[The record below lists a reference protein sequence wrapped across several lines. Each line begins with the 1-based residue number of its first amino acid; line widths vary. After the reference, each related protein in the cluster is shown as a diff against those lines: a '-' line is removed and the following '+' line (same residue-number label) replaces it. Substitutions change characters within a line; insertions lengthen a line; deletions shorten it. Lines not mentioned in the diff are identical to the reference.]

1 MELDQLK
8 STWNTPEVSSK
19 TTEELKTMLLESR
32 HPVLRGIRKQFAIEI
47 AGWSVFLL
55 CYYTMFDGDQKPVLV
70 NLILVIAVLCSLIH
84 NLTGYSFSKYL
95 ISGSNIR
102 ASLEHYLS
110 KIKSFAVISVCT
122 RLVFMAGF
130 LLFFTYNIQFNAT
143 KYLLLGAMGLVFLAQ
158 LVWLGN
164 LWAKRIRTLTRAIGD
179 F

>member
-102 ASLEHYLS
+102 ASLERYLS
-110 KIKSFAVISVCT
+110 KIKSFAVVSVCT

>member
-110 KIKSFAVISVCT
+110 KIKSFAVVSVCT

-143 KYLLLGAMGLVFLAQ
+143 KCLLLGAMGLVFLAQ

>member
-8 STWNTPEVSSK
+8 STWNTSEVSSK

-32 HPVLRGIRKQFAIEI
+32 HPVLKEIRKQFAIEI

-70 NLILVIAVLCSLIH
+70 NLILVIAVLCSLFH
-84 NLTGYSFSKYL
+84 NLMGYNFSKYL
-95 ISGSNIR
+95 IGGSNVKT
-102 ASLEHYLS
+102 SLERYLS
-110 KIKSFAVISVCT
+110 KIKSFAVVSVCT
-122 RLVFMAGF
+122 RLLFMAGF
-130 LLFFTYNIQFNAT
+130 LLFFTYNIQFNAI
-143 KYLLLGAMGLVFLAQ
+143 KYLLLGATGLVFLAQ

-164 LWAKRIRTLTRAIGD
+164 LWNKRIRTLARTIGD

>member
-19 TTEELKTMLLESR
+19 TTKELKTMLLESR

-102 ASLEHYLS
+102 ASLEHYL
-110 KIKSFAVISVCT
+110 
-122 RLVFMAGF
+122 
-130 LLFFTYNIQFNAT
+130 
-143 KYLLLGAMGLVFLAQ
+143 
-158 LVWLGN
+158 
-164 LWAKRIRTLTRAIGD
+164 
-179 F
+179 